1 MMYCSTEETNAS
13 DIYRLATIL
22 SLKKKNS
29 NSINIKPHFF
39 FLISL
44 AANGATVFFSHSSF
58 LSVLKS
64 KAGLRSKGVVFW
76 EVVEA

>member
-22 SLKKKNS
+22 ALKKKNS

-39 FLISL
+39 FNFSGCKWGNSI
-44 AANGATVFFSHSSF
+44 FFSLIF
-58 LSVLKS
+58 PLSP
-64 KAGLRSKGVVFW
+64 
-76 EVVEA
+76 EV